1 MLAVESLQGEVPL
14 IKQDW
19 TYSCSFPED
28 LLKGPCS
35 RTCEPGDSALPAHV
49 WLLLLSLTFC

>member
-1 MLAVESLQGEVPL
+1 MLAVESLQGEDTL

-19 TYSCSFPED
+19 THRCCFPED
-28 LLKGPCS
+28 LLKGPCG
-35 RTCEPGDSALPAHV
+35 RTWEPGDSALPAHV